1 LLRLWHRRGIKHLD
15 VIDCVS
21 SSVFQDYV
29 CSALTQVLSEVA
41 KQSCSEM
48 TGLTMETDILI
59 NAVNERVVTLLSQ
72 NRLHDDVRVAR
83 LKREICAA
91 VASDAVSMREALE
104 YLKGWVPADE
114 FNGVAK

>member
-1 LLRLWHRRGIKHLD
+1 
-15 VIDCVS
+15 
-21 SSVFQDYV
+21 
-29 CSALTQVLSEVA
+29 
-41 KQSCSEM
+41 
-48 TGLTMETDILI
+48 METDILI

-91 VASDAVSMREALE
+91 VVSDAVSMQEALE